1 MIKFLVKLRNKLL
14 GIDGRS
20 QLEILKDNGMTA
32 GERCHIMENC
42 SVDMS
47 HCWLISMGDHV
58 TLAPGTTIL
67 AHDASL
73 KESLG
78 YTMLGKVKIGNNV
91 FIGAGS
97 VVLPNVTIGNDV
109 IIGAGS
115 IVTKDIPSNSVAVGN
130 PARVIKTFEEY
141 FEENRKLTETN
152 PVFGY
157 DYKIDKITLEKKE
170 EMNKLLENKT
180 IGYII

>member
-1 MIKFLVKLRNKLL
+1 
-14 GIDGRS
+14 
-20 QLEILKDNGMTA
+20 
-32 GERCHIMENC
+32 
-42 SVDMS
+42 
-47 HCWLISMGDHV
+47 
-58 TLAPGTTIL
+58 
-67 AHDASL
+67 
-73 KESLG
+73 
-78 YTMLGKVKIGNNV
+78 MLGKVKIGNNV

-152 PVFGY
+152 PVFGM
-157 DYKIDKITLEKKE
+157 DYKIDQITPQKKE
-170 EMNKLLENKT
+170 EMKSLLDNKKGFIL
-180 IGYII
+180 

>member
-152 PVFGY
+152 PVFGM
-157 DYKIDKITLEKKE
+157 DSKIDQITPQKKE
-170 EMNKLLENKT
+170 EMKSLLDNKKGFIL
-180 IGYII
+180 

>member
-141 FEENRKLTETN
+141 FEENRKLTGTN
-152 PVFGY
+152 PVFGM
-157 DYKIDKITLEKKE
+157 DNKIDQITSQKKRGNE
-170 EMNKLLENKT
+170 
-180 IGYII
+180 IPA

>member
-152 PVFGY
+152 PVFGM
-157 DYKIDKITLEKKE
+157 DYKIDQITPQKKE
-170 EMNKLLENKT
+170 EMKSLLDNKKGVIL
-180 IGYII
+180 